1 MDFGDLTET
10 KYAPGTCSSP
20 TRGIFAGNYP
30 TSSDVIDYVK
40 IMTLG
45 NAVDF
50 GNLLANRMKTQGSS
64 NGHGGL

>member
-1 MDFGDLTET
+1 MYVRTDGWT
-10 KYAPGTCSSP
+10 YGQIAH
-20 TRGIFAGNYP
+20 YY
-30 TSSDVIDYVK
+30 IDYVK